1 MKMQTFMKQNEHFY
15 FELNEFKYIEMGIS
29 WPKYLILLFSDGFP
43 VWKRF
48 AKLTIFRKWN
58 QNNNKLQYIANV
70 ICAVPIINKQD
81 RDTFLVV
88 KSNEIWM
95 SKIYWFY
102 PVSVQSLS
110 EYV

>member
-1 MKMQTFMKQNEHFY
+1 MQTFMKQNEHFY
-15 FELNEFKYIEMGIS
+15 FELNDFKYIEMGIS

-43 VWKRF
+43 VWMRF

-58 QNNNKLQYIANV
+58 RNNDKFQYIANV

-81 RDTFLVV
+81 RDTFRVV